1 MQDGDLVTRADGT
14 HLASSRA
21 GPASGLFSFRR
32 AADVESAPVRPAN
45 GLSPWLGT
53 AIGGSLVLYGS
64 RRRGTFGTVVGLAGA
79 GIVANAVAPV
89 VASLLRSAGLARQ
102 AVNLHTTMVV
112 DRPVREMFALCSN
125 FENFPRVVGALH
137 GVTDFDDGRSR
148 WAITK
153 ASGEVLEWDVIVT
166 KYVPGQVIAW
176 QSVAHAAVE
185 STGIVRFLPEGP
197 NRTRLDITLRY
208 RPASTSLRDA
218 VRALVAPPRAPAMR
232 EAMAKASNQLH
243 HLTPAPVVP
252 TGAAPPA

>member
-1 MQDGDLVTRADGT
+1 MPNGAGGT
-14 HLASSRA
+14 HLASSRT
-21 GPASGLFSFRR
+21 GPAFGLFSFRR

-45 GLSPWLGT
+45 DPSPWLGT
-53 AIGGSLVLYGS
+53 VIGGSLVLYGS

-79 GIVANAVAPV
+79 GIVANAIAPV

-125 FENFPRVVGALH
+125 FENFPLVVGELH

-148 WAITK
+148 WAIAK
-153 ASGEVLEWDVIVT
+153 ASGELLEWDVIVT

-176 QSVAHAAVE
+176 ESVPNAPVQ
-185 STGIVRFLPEGP
+185 STGIVRFIPDGP

-218 VRALVAPPRAPAMR
+218 VRALVGPPRAPAVR
-232 EAMAKASNQLH
+232 AAMAKASDQLH
-243 HLTPAPVVP
+243 HLTPPGGTTVE
-252 TGAAPPA
+252 AAPPA